1 MNKNFSRSFR
11 LYHNFLRKKHNS
23 MNQPIKSK
31 RITAFTFSEKKK
43 HFLEN
48 LETMDITIKIF
59 GKQLNLALQLQIQ
72 MVVTKLYLSKK

>member
-1 MNKNFSRSFR
+1 
-11 LYHNFLRKKHNS
+11 

-31 RITAFTFSEKKK
+31 KITAFTFSEKKK

-72 MVVTKLYLSKK
+72 IVVTKLYLSKKMTQFQVAKMPKHVIIFL